1 MKHVEDT
8 DLAAR
13 AQSGDRDAFGELV
26 SRYAGP
32 ARRAARAVLLDDDDA
47 DDAAQDGFLSAWRN
61 FDRYDPERP
70 FGPWLVRIVA
80 NAAMD
85 RVRRRKVRRAE
96 VPGPA
101 LSSSEP
107 DPATVTERS
116 ALGEALRNALV
127 ELPDRQRT
135 AVLMFDVEGY
145 SAAEIGK
152 ALGIPEGTVRSDV
165 FHARRALRLLLTDWH
180 EGNEG
185 GRA

>member
-26 SRYAGP
+26 GRFAGQ
-32 ARRAARAVLLDDDDA
+32 ARRAARAVLLDDDEA
-47 DDAAQDGFLSAWRN
+47 DDAAQDGFLSAWRHI
-61 FDRYDPERP
+61 DRYDPERP
-70 FGPWLVRIVA
+70 FGPWLVRIVT

-96 VPGPA
+96 VLGPT
-101 LSSSEP
+101 LSSSGP
-107 DPATVTERS
+107 DPATVTERA
-116 ALGEALRNALV
+116 ALGEALRKALA

-152 ALGIPEGTVRSDV
+152 ALEIPEGTVRSDV
-165 FHARRALRLLLTDWH
+165 FHARRALRHLLTDWK
-180 EGNEG
+180 EGNG
-185 GRA
+185 GT